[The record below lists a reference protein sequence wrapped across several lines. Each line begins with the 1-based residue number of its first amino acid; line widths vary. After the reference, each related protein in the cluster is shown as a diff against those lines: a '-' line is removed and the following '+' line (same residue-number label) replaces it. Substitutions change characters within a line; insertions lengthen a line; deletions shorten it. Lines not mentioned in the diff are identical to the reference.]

1 MAAAARSAS
10 RAAPPRSARALLSA
24 ASTPSLPPS
33 PCTPLPTACTP
44 RRAMGPRW
52 LSNSRRRRRS
62 RRRPRSTRTSPSRN
76 RSCPCQSDRRKRAA
90 PFRHRRPPPSAS
102 PRASCCTLTA
112 GRASCTARATRLPTP
127 STTGPTSSRLSS
139 PHSTWCPS
147 LGRLRAG
154 STSSWHPTCTRRG
167 RPSPTISAPQ
177 STGRGASAP
186 AAPRCCRWSSPRRRP
201 ST

>member
-1 MAAAARSAS
+1 M
-10 RAAPPRSARALLSA
+10 
-24 ASTPSLPPS
+24 
-33 PCTPLPTACTP
+33 
-44 RRAMGPRW
+44 
-52 LSNSRRRRRS
+52 SNSRRRRQRQRWLEARRADLTSHSLNRRRRS

-76 RSCPCQSDRRKRAA
+76 RSCPCQSARRKLAA
-90 PFRHRRPPPSAS
+90 PFSHRRPPPSTS

-147 LGRLRAG
+147 LGRCVVGVVRPRLPRAAAPLTAGTSAPRLRAG
-154 STSSWHPTCTRRG
+154 STSSWRPTCTRRG